1 MADDKPVRVVIAD
14 DEVHLRL
21 LMKRIVLSLG
31 YNVAGEASNGV
42 EALKLF
48 EKEKPDMLLL
58 DINMPLKKGD
68 EVLEEIF
75 RKFPDACVIMMT
87 SVADSATVTKCLELG
102 AANYILKTKQTNEI
116 RVRIQDTYY
125 KHIQK
130 QTD

>member
-1 MADDKPVRVVIAD
+1 MAYDKPVRVVIAD
-14 DEVHLRL
+14 DEIHLRL
-21 LMKRIVLSLG
+21 LMKSIVLSLG
-31 YNVAGEASNGV
+31 YNVVGEASNGV

-87 SVADSATVTKCLELG
+87 SVADSETVRKCLKSG
-102 AANYILKTKQTNEI
+102 AASYILKTKQTKEI

-125 KHIQK
+125 KHTHK
-130 QTD
+130 NTD

>member
-14 DEVHLRL
+14 DEINLRL

-31 YNVAGEASNGV
+31 YYVVGEASNGV
-42 EALKLF
+42 EALELF

-58 DINMPLKKGD
+58 DIKMPLKKGD

-75 RKFPDACVIMMT
+75 RKFPDACVVMMT
-87 SVADSATVTKCLELG
+87 SVADSATVRKCLKSG
-102 AANYILKTKQTNEI
+102 AANYILKTKQTKEI
-116 RVRIQDTYY
+116 KVRIQETYY

-130 QTD
+130 NTD